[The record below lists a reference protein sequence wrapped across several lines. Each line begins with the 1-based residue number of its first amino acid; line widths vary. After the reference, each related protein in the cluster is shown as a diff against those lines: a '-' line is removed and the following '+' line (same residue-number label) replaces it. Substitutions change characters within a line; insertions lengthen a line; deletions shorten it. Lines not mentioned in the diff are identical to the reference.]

1 MHLFGNTFR
10 FWTQGDLSSFSI
22 IFLKETWSYNS
33 AIGEELFN
41 LRFAASTRA
50 LDNPLRLRILKRE
63 RARIQ
68 TILREDKLGIRGL
81 GIENSAT
88 EESGNK

>member
-1 MHLFGNTFR
+1 MKPFKLREMSRNELEQRATE
-10 FWTQGDLSSFSI
+10 L
-22 IFLKETWSYNS
+22 
-33 AIGEELFN
+33 GEELFN

-50 LDNPLRLRILKRE
+50 LDNPLRLRMLKRE

-88 EESGNK
+88 EESGSK

>member
-1 MHLFGNTFR
+1 MKPFKLR
-10 FWTQGDLSSFSI
+10 EMSRDELEQRAEEL
-22 IFLKETWSYNS
+22 
-33 AIGEELFN
+33 GEELFN